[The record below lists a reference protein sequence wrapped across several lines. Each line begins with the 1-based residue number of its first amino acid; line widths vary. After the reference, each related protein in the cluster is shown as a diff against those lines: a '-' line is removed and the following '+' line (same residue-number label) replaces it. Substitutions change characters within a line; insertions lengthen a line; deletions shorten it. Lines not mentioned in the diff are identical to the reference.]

1 MKQTSLYDHLLRYP
15 RSSEESQTV
24 ISSWGAPI
32 DCYLTTTVHT
42 TEKSKAVADYYALS
56 AERLL
61 YRSKVLS
68 LPIDEGFAA
77 SNAMQCAHPFGQNG
91 PDFASLYAPS
101 VSIAMAFVPLTPEG
115 GGGKP
120 VLARL
125 YCVKGLASS
134 YPPPFADGADLSA
147 LASYSWFVA
156 GLPDKLADEP
166 INGRSWLLAA
176 NLLIQVVGKNATAS
190 TMKNLST
197 SFIVSGDVVNGDICP
212 VEMGRKPELAT
223 IKEYHSLKWI
233 IPMKNSND
241 MNTVSSR
248 LVEKPATLEEAYELI
263 ESMQSRATKSFFSYL
278 KLEKPDLDGIKQLV
292 AIGVDLFSEDED
304 TGKAPLQLVAESIAE
319 AERLPADKAKLG
331 AKSERQMRLDKLV
344 PIRDWLKGQCA
355 DCAMTIYILAKT
367 RILNALDSFL
377 EKFPVNARDERG
389 LTAVDWAIIA
399 GDWETANLIHSLGGV
414 CDKQAKNNTA
424 LKAIVDGIDTP
435 WIKDQNGE
443 CLGVPIKIREKVKS
457 ALKCGLEADTGE
469 LFSKFLKIGD
479 LEVVELA
486 LQLGR
491 SPDNLLAPLDFGES
505 NIPILA
511 IAEDKAE
518 LLDEETQKAL
528 IDLLLKYGA
537 TMNSDIE
544 QRERHAL
551 ARCYVNKTRK
561 SSNVDT
567 KRIGK
572 FLEDGILSVDEM
584 LKMGHAYPPKALHSY
599 CEYTVWGNLFTI
611 ALYRGWIEVVKK
623 CLEKGAS
630 PTSDLKITYFDDYP
644 SDDGG
649 FETTQ
654 CVLMNR
660 TPLDLVKESESVPS
674 ETKSYLV
681 ALLESY
687 SSKEQTTTSNPS

>member
-1 MKQTSLYDHLLRYP
+1 MK
-15 RSSEESQTV
+15 
-24 ISSWGAPI
+24 
-32 DCYLTTTVHT
+32 C
-42 TEKSKAVADYYALS
+42 
-56 AERLL
+56 
-61 YRSKVLS
+61 
-68 LPIDEGFAA
+68 
-77 SNAMQCAHPFGQNG
+77 
-91 PDFASLYAPS
+91 
-101 VSIAMAFVPLTPEG
+101 
-115 GGGKP
+115 
-120 VLARL
+120 
-125 YCVKGLASS
+125 
-134 YPPPFADGADLSA
+134 
-147 LASYSWFVA
+147 
-156 GLPDKLADEP
+156 
-166 INGRSWLLAA
+166 
-176 NLLIQVVGKNATAS
+176 
-190 TMKNLST
+190 
-197 SFIVSGDVVNGDICP
+197 
-212 VEMGRKPELAT
+212 
-223 IKEYHSLKWI
+223 
-233 IPMKNSND
+233 
-241 MNTVSSR
+241 
-248 LVEKPATLEEAYELI
+248 
-263 ESMQSRATKSFFSYL
+263 
-278 KLEKPDLDGIKQLV
+278 
-292 AIGVDLFSEDED
+292 
-304 TGKAPLQLVAESIAE
+304 
-319 AERLPADKAKLG
+319 
-331 AKSERQMRLDKLV
+331 
-344 PIRDWLKGQCA
+344 
-355 DCAMTIYILAKT
+355 
-367 RILNALDSFL
+367 
-377 EKFPVNARDERG
+377 
-389 LTAVDWAIIA
+389 
-399 GDWETANLIHSLGGV
+399 
-414 CDKQAKNNTA
+414 
-424 LKAIVDGIDTP
+424 
-435 WIKDQNGE
+435 
-443 CLGVPIKIREKVKS
+443 

-561 SSNVDT
+561 SSNFDT

-623 CLEKGAS
+623 CLETGAS
-630 PTSDLKITYFDDYP
+630 PTRDITITYFDDYP

-687 SSKEQTTTSNPS
+687 SSKEQTTTRNPS